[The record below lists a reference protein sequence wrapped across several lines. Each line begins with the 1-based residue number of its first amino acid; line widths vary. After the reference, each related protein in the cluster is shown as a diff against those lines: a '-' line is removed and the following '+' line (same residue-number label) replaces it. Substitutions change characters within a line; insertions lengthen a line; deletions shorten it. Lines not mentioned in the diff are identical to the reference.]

1 MNRLRFGIIGFL
13 LVIFCFSGC
22 AKKQAIPKEITFQN
36 DLRTALNLS
45 AEKRLPI
52 LAFFFRPDC
61 PWSRMM
67 DDSTFSNK
75 IVVGMSAN
83 MIFARID
90 VSQDSAIARQY
101 GIAFFPTTIVFK
113 NTGEEIDRLVGYYPP
128 ADYFNEVQLFLQGRE
143 TLADYLDR
151 LADEPENVDYL
162 MAIAEKY
169 RNKSNFVEALKYYEM
184 ILKSGQ
190 ADSTEHRIPVLFE
203 MGTLHGELLDTSK
216 SFDYF
221 EKFISASRDSLK
233 IQDAYRRKGY
243 YRAGSGNRDGA
254 IAQYKK
260 YLKEFPGGV
269 YAAWVRERIEEL
281 RIAQEGSRQVVR

>member
-1 MNRLRFGIIGFL
+1 MYRIAYGVVVILFGFVCL
-13 LVIFCFSGC
+13 AGC
-22 AKKQAIPKEITFQN
+22 AKKQVIPKEITFQN
-36 DLRTALNLS
+36 DLRTALNLA

-75 IVVGMSAN
+75 IVIGMSAS

-90 VSQDSAIARQY
+90 ISQDSAIARRY
-101 GIAFFPTTIVFK
+101 GITFFPTTIVFK

-143 TLADYLDR
+143 TLADYLVR

-169 RNKSNFVEALKYYEM
+169 RNKSDFVEALKYYEM
-184 ILKSGQ
+184 ILKSNQ
-190 ADSTEHRIPVLFE
+190 ADSLEHHIPVLFE
-203 MGTLHGELLDTSK
+203 LGTLYGELHDTSK
-216 SFDYF
+216 AFDYF

-243 YRAGSGNRDGA
+243 YRAGSGNKDGA

-260 YLKEFPGGV
+260 YLAEFPGGV

-281 RIAQEGSRQVVR
+281 RIAQEGSVQVVR